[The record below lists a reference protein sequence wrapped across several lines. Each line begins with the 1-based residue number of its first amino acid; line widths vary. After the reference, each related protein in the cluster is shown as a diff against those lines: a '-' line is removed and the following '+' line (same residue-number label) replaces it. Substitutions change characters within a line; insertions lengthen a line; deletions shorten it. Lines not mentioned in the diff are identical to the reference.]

1 MSSINQYNYERARDQ
16 KLADSIC
23 VSATVKVIKFDKTKM
38 TVNVQ
43 PLSKHLENGSF
54 KSQPPILCVPVAVT

>member
-23 VSATVKVIKFDKTKM
+23 VSATVKVIKFDKDR
-38 TVNVQ
+38 
-43 PLSKHLENGSF
+43 
-54 KSQPPILCVPVAVT
+54 KSVV